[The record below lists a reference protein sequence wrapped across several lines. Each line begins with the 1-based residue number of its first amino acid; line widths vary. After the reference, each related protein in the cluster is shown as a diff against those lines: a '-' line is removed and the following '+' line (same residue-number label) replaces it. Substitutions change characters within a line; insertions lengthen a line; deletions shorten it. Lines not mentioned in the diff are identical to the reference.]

1 MSFEELDK
9 KIRDAADRHQPSY
22 NEKAWTKMEHLLDK
36 HLPQKKD
43 HKKRFIFW
51 MIAFLISTPLLM
63 IWLNRDFGGDKPVS
77 KSGVE
82 NIKQENQQSSI
93 PPALQPESISN
104 GNDRNISKMNKEG
117 SDVIHEENITAQNNF
132 TPTQTPT
139 QKHSTANF
147 NNIQNQSTGIP
158 FQSPPIP
165 STHGNALLLN
175 EKSLQSF
182 IQSPAE
188 KLNANNLFDQSIL
201 ANYFNSDLRADI
213 PSNIPPIKHDDNVFG
228 KKSFAQKLFIAV
240 SAGPSVSSV
249 GINNPGRV
257 TALYGG
263 SIKYALTNK
272 WTIGGGF
279 FVNKKIYAAGKDDY
293 RPPAG
298 YWTYY
303 TDLLKVDAD
312 CDVYEIP
319 LTIIYSIKKSGNHE
333 WLASTGVSSYFMKK
347 ETYDYEYKNQSGQ
360 VLNRSWSIEKKNMHH
375 FAAITLS
382 AGYMHHINQRTS
394 ILIEPNLKIPLKGVG
409 YGKVK
414 FYNAGTMVS
423 LQVKPFANK

>member
-9 KIRDAADRHQPSY
+9 KIKDAADKHQPSY
-22 NEKAWTKMEHLLDK
+22 NEKAWTKMEHMLDK
-36 HLPQKKD
+36 DLPQKKD

-63 IWLNRDFGGDKPVS
+63 IWLNRDLGGDKPVS

-82 NIKQENQQSSI
+82 NIREENQPSNKPTVLQQQST
-93 PPALQPESISN
+93 SN
-104 GNDRNISKMNKEG
+104 GNDRNISKMNNEG
-117 SDVIHEENITAQNNF
+117 SDAVHQENIPAQNNL
-132 TPTQTPT
+132 TATQTPT
-139 QKHSTANF
+139 KEHATL
-147 NNIQNQSTGIP
+147 NIKNVNQSTGIP
-158 FQSPPIP
+158 FQSTPIPPI
-165 STHGNALLLN
+165 TGNEILN
-175 EKSLQSF
+175 NEIISHSF
-182 IQSPAE
+182 LQSPAE
-188 KLNANNLFDQSIL
+188 KLNTNNLFDQSIL
-201 ANYFNSDLRADI
+201 ASFFNSDLRADI
-213 PSNIPPIKHDDNVFG
+213 PSIIPPVKNDENVFG

-249 GINNPGRV
+249 GINNPGKV
-257 TALYGG
+257 TPLYGG

-272 WTIGGGF
+272 LTIGGGF

-303 TDLLKVDAD
+303 TDLLRVDAD

-319 LTIIYSIKKSGNHE
+319 LTISYSIKKSGNHE
-333 WLASTGVSSYFMKK
+333 WLASSGISSYFMKK

-382 AGYMHHINQRTS
+382 AGYRHHINQRTS
-394 ILIEPNLKIPLKGVG
+394 ILIEPNFKIPLKGVG

-423 LQVKPFANK
+423 LQVKPFAKK

>member
-9 KIRDAADRHQPSY
+9 KIRDAADMHQPSY

-51 MIAFLISTPLLM
+51 MMAFIICTSLLM
-63 IWLNRDFGGDKPVS
+63 IWLNRDLTGDKPIS
-77 KSGVE
+77 KTALE
-82 NIKQENQQSSI
+82 KTIEENQQKNL
-93 PPALQPESISN
+93 PPALQQESALH
-104 GNDRNISKMNKEG
+104 GNNKDISKMNKEG
-117 SDVIHEENITAQNNF
+117 SDVVHQENATGQNILASI
-132 TPTQTPT
+132 QTPT
-139 QKHSTANF
+139 KEHATSDFKNMQKH
-147 NNIQNQSTGIP
+147 STGIP
-158 FQSPPIP
+158 FTPASIP
-165 STHGNALLLN
+165 STPGNEFLII
-175 EKSLQSF
+175 EKSPRSF
-182 IQSPAE
+182 IQLPAE
-188 KLNANNLFDQSIL
+188 KLHSNNLFDKNIL
-201 ANYFNSDLRADI
+201 EKYFNSELHAEI
-213 PSNIPPIKHDDNVFG
+213 PTILPPIKNDENIFG
-228 KKSFAQKLFIAV
+228 KRSFAQKFFIAV

-249 GINNPGRV
+249 GMNNPGKV

-263 SIKYALTNK
+263 SLKYALSNK

-303 TDLLKVDAD
+303 TDLLNVDAD

-319 LTIIYSIKKSGNHE
+319 LTISYSIKKSGNHE

-360 VLNRSWSIEKKNMHH
+360 VLNRSWSIENKNLHH
-375 FAAITLS
+375 FAALTLS
-382 AGYMHHINQRTS
+382 AGYRHHINQRTS
-394 ILIEPNLKIPLKGVG
+394 ILIEPNFKIPLKGVG

-423 LQVKPFANK
+423 LQVKPFAKK

>member
-9 KIRDAADRHQPSY
+9 KIKDAADKHQPSY

-36 HLPQKKD
+36 DLPQKKD

-63 IWLNRDFGGDKPVS
+63 IWLNRDLGGDKPVS

-82 NIKQENQQSSI
+82 NIREENQPINKPTVLQQQST
-93 PPALQPESISN
+93 SN
-104 GNDRNISKMNKEG
+104 GNDRNISKMNNEG
-117 SDVIHEENITAQNNF
+117 SDAVHQENIPAQNNL
-132 TPTQTPT
+132 TATQTPT
-139 QKHSTANF
+139 KEHATL
-147 NNIQNQSTGIP
+147 NIKNVNQSTGIP
-158 FQSPPIP
+158 FQSTSIPPI
-165 STHGNALLLN
+165 TGNEILN
-175 EKSLQSF
+175 NEIISHSF
-182 IQSPAE
+182 LQSPAE
-188 KLNANNLFDQSIL
+188 KLNTNNLFDQSIL
-201 ANYFNSDLRADI
+201 ASFFNSDLRADI
-213 PSNIPPIKHDDNVFG
+213 PSIIPPVKNDENVFG

-249 GINNPGRV
+249 GINNPGKV
-257 TALYGG
+257 TPLYGG

-272 WTIGGGF
+272 LTIGGGF

-303 TDLLKVDAD
+303 TDLLRVDAD

-319 LTIIYSIKKSGNHE
+319 LTISYSIKKSGNHE
-333 WLASTGVSSYFMKK
+333 WLASSGISSYFMKK

-360 VLNRSWSIEKKNMHH
+360 VLNRSWSIEKKNMNHL
-375 FAAITLS
+375 AAITLS
-382 AGYMHHINQRTS
+382 AGYRHHINQRTS
-394 ILIEPNLKIPLKGVG
+394 ILIEPNFKIPLKGVG

-423 LQVKPFANK
+423 LQVKPFAKK